1 MHMPKLRL
9 FAAIAIAAALGAAG
23 GTPLSHASQQPRIP
37 DRIADSTYWRMITE
51 FSEPSGSFPSENFV
65 SNETEWQTIIP
76 SALQLVKPGDVYLGV
91 GPEQNFTYIAAFRP
105 RIAFITDIRRQN
117 LIQHLM
123 YKALFELAPTRA
135 EFLTKLFSRT
145 PPPGLSAA
153 STPTELVAAFARPAP
168 DSLLGAQTLGAILDQ
183 LVKRHGFAL
192 TKDDSATIRAVFG
205 VFFSM
210 GMEISYSSRSRNS
223 FPPGSVLYGTG
234 NTVTMQFSGTTTTWR
249 MMPDSTGTLRAF
261 RDSAGVL
268 TRDTSFSGLPMP
280 MNGTFSMRMASGSGF
295 ATFGSLLTTDDGAT
309 VNRGWL
315 ATEANYQW
323 LREFQ
328 QRNLLVPV
336 VGNFGGDKALR
347 AVGGWLKERGARVGA
362 FYTSNVEQY
371 LFQDGIAGKFYGNV
385 ATIPTDSMSI
395 FIRSFPPNYMTY
407 RMPNAAPTRVR
418 LSQTISP
425 IESILHL
432 HRQGAIVTYADLAR
446 LTVP

>member
-1 MHMPKLRL
+1 MGQSRRILGVS
-9 FAAIAIAAALGAAG
+9 AIAVALVTLTGA
-23 GTPLSHASQQPRIP
+23 PLSHARQQPRIP

-76 SALQLVKPGDVYLGV
+76 SALGVVRQGDVYLGV
-91 GPEQNFTYIAAFRP
+91 GPEQNFTYIASFRP

-123 YKALFELAPTRA
+123 YKALFELAPSRA

-145 PPPGLSAA
+145 PPPGINAA
-153 STPTELVAAFARPAP
+153 SSPADLVAAFARQQP
-168 DSLLGAQTLGAILDQ
+168 DSLLGAHTLGAILEQ

-192 TKDDSATIRAVFG
+192 TKDDSATVRAVFG

-210 GMEISYSSRSRNS
+210 GMEISYSSRSRSS
-223 FPPGSVLYGTG
+223 FPAGSLLYGGG
-234 NTVTMQFSGTTTTWR
+234 NTVTMQFNGTTTTWR

-268 TRDTSFSGLPMP
+268 MRDTAFSGLPMP
-280 MNGTFSMRMASGSGF
+280 VTGTFSMRMASGTGF
-295 ATFGSLLTTDDGAT
+295 ATFGSLMTQDDGAT

-315 ATEANYQW
+315 ATEANYRW

-371 LFQDGIAGKFYGNV
+371 LFQDGIAGNFYKNV
-385 ATIPTDSMSI
+385 ATLPTDSTSI